1 MAGEK
6 VTIPKP
12 EGLRKKEERD
22 TKLSAALKELREKRR
37 TENKNKRQQ
46 ILKRAQQYEAA
57 HQAATKAEIT
67 ASRQAKLS
75 GQIHVP
81 AQPRLAFVTRIR
93 GINKLNPKVI
103 RILRILR
110 LRQIHNG
117 VFVRINKASTN
128 LLRRVEPYITFG
140 YPSRDIVRKLVLKRG
155 YGKVNGQRIP
165 LSDNRVIEE
174 SLGKHNIQSVED
186 LINEIHTVGAH
197 FKEANNFLWP
207 FKLRGPRGGFAAKRH
222 PFQRRGDWGNRE
234 EYINQLVN
242 KML

>member
-1 MAGEK
+1 MAGQK
-6 VTIPKP
+6 VVPPKP
-12 EGLRKKEERD
+12 EGLVKKEARD
-22 TKLSAALKELREKRR
+22 AKISAALKELREKRR
-37 TENKNKRQQ
+37 AENKNQRAA
-46 ILKRAQQYEAA
+46 ILKRAQKYEAD
-57 HQAATKAEIT
+57 HLAAEQSEIT
-67 ASRQAKLS
+67 ARRNAKIT

-81 AQPRLAFVTRIR
+81 AQPRLAFVVRIR

-140 YPSRDIVRKLVLKRG
+140 YPSRDTIRKLVLKRG
-155 YGKVNGQRIP
+155 YGKVNKQRIP
-165 LSDNRVIEE
+165 LSDNRVIQET
-174 SLGKHNIQSVED
+174 LGKTGIESAED
-186 LINEIHTVGAH
+186 LINEIYTVGTH

-234 EYINQLVN
+234 EYINQLVT

>member
-1 MAGEK
+1 MSQ
-6 VTIPKP
+6 VPPKP
-12 EGLRKKEERD
+12 EGQKKKEEREV
-22 TKLSAALKELREKRR
+22 KIAAALKQLREQRRADNKAKRVALL
-37 TENKNKRQQ
+37 Q
-46 ILKRAQQYEAA
+46 RAQQQEAA
-57 HQAATKAEIT
+57 YQSANQAEIT
-67 ASRQAKLS
+67 ARRQAKLT

-81 AQPRLAFVTRIR
+81 AQPKVAFVVRIR
-93 GINKLNPKVI
+93 GINKLNPKVL

-117 VFVRINKASTN
+117 VFVRINKASAN

-140 YPSRDIVRKLVLKRG
+140 YPSRETIRKLILKRG
-155 YGKVNGQRIP
+155 FGKVNKQRIP
-165 LSDNRVIEE
+165 LSDNVIVEKA
-174 SLGKHNIQSVED
+174 LGKQGVQSVED
-186 LINEIHTVGAH
+186 LVNEISTVGEH

-207 FKLRGPRGGFAAKRH
+207 FKLRAPRGGFAAKRH

>member
-1 MAGEK
+1 M
-6 VTIPKP
+6 VPPKP

-22 TKLSAALKELREKRR
+22 VKIAAALKQLREERR
-37 TENKNKRQQ
+37 TLNKTRRAAA
-46 ILKRAQQYEAA
+46 LKRAQDQEAA
-57 HQAATKAEIT
+57 YQAASAAEIT
-67 ASRQAKLS
+67 ARRQAKLT

-81 AQPRLAFVTRIR
+81 AQPKVAFVVRIR

-117 VFVRINKASTN
+117 VFVRINKASSN

-140 YPSRDIVRKLVLKRG
+140 YPTRETIRKLVLKRG
-155 YGKVNGQRIP
+155 YGKVNKQRIP
-165 LSDNRVIEE
+165 LSNNAVIDET
-174 SLGKHNIQSVED
+174 LGKQGISTVED
-186 LINEIHTVGAH
+186 LINEIHTVGAN

-234 EYINQLVN
+234 EYINQLVA

>member
-1 MAGEK
+1 MSQ
-6 VTIPKP
+6 VPPKP
-12 EGLRKKEERD
+12 EGQKKKEEREV
-22 TKLSAALKELREKRR
+22 KIAAALKQLREQRRADNKAKRVALL
-37 TENKNKRQQ
+37 Q
-46 ILKRAQQYEAA
+46 RAQQQEAA
-57 HQAATKAEIT
+57 YQSANQAEIT
-67 ASRQAKLS
+67 ARRQAKLT

-81 AQPRLAFVTRIR
+81 AQPKVAFVVRIR
-93 GINKLNPKVI
+93 GINKLNPKVL

-117 VFVRINKASTN
+117 VFVRINKASAN

-140 YPSRDIVRKLVLKRG
+140 YPSRETIRKLILKRG
-155 YGKVNGQRIP
+155 FGKVNKQRIP
-165 LSDNRVIEE
+165 LSDNVIVEE
-174 SLGKHNIQSVED
+174 ALGKQGVQSVED
-186 LINEIHTVGAH
+186 LVNEISTVGEH

-207 FKLRGPRGGFAAKRH
+207 FKLRAPRGGFAAKRH